1 MRISRPSRLLI
12 VDDNEM
18 NRDML
23 ARRLLRKG
31 YVVELAENAKDL
43 LERVKKDAVDLVL
56 LDIEMPEVS
65 GLDALQKLREH
76 YSAAALPIIM
86 VTAKAQSDDIVKAL
100 DLGANDY
107 LTKPIDFP
115 VAVARIGTQLSHK
128 HAQEALKESEE
139 RYALAALGSNDGLW
153 DWNLLSNVVHFSPR
167 WKAMLGYQEDEIGDT
182 PEQWF
187 DRIHDADRE
196 RVKEEIAAHQKGLT
210 PHFESE
216 HRVLHKDG
224 SFHWMLS
231 RGVAVHDA
239 SGNASRMAGS
249 QTDITEGKV
258 SDPLTG
264 LPNRLLF
271 IDRVG
276 RLIKHMKRRK
286 DHLFAVLFM
295 DLDGFKMI
303 NDSMGHLV
311 GDQLLLGVAN
321 RLEKCLRSTDTVAR
335 LGETETFTVARLGG
349 DEFTVLLDDIKDP
362 NDAKRAAD
370 RMMKALVEPFILG
383 GKEVFTSVSIGI
395 ALSNSAYE
403 QPEEILRDAD
413 TAMYRAK
420 SLGKAR
426 YEVFDADMRASVMA
440 RLQLETDLRRALER
454 GEFRNFYQPIVALS
468 SGEIAGFEA
477 LLRWEHPTRGLLGPG
492 EFIPVAEETGLI
504 RELGWWNLREA
515 CRQISEWRAGA
526 IGHRNLTI
534 SVNLSAKQFLQPKLV
549 EDIGKLLSDLS
560 LPPEVLKLEITE
572 STVMGDPTA
581 AVEMLQHIKSLGIQL
596 AIDDF
601 GTGYSSLS
609 YLHRFPLDTLK
620 IDRSFISNMGDDGEG
635 MEIART
641 ILPMA
646 NNLRL
651 DVVAE
656 GVETIQ
662 QVALLKKLHCKY
674 GQGFYFSRPLS
685 AEGTAAL
692 LAGDLTWQACEQTS

>member
-1 MRISRPSRLLI
+1 MNTHKNRLLI

-23 ARRLLRKG
+23 ARRLARKG
-31 YVVELAENAKDL
+31 YEIGLAENARQL
-43 LERVKKDAVDLVL
+43 LQRVEQEGVDLVL
-56 LDIEMPEVS
+56 LDIEMPEIS
-65 GLDALQKLREH
+65 GLDALKTLREA
-76 YSAAALPIIM
+76 YSPIELPVIM
-86 VTAKAQSDDIVKAL
+86 VTAKNQSEDIVKAL
-100 DLGANDY
+100 ELGANDY

-128 HAQEALKESEE
+128 RAQEALRESEE
-139 RYALAALGSNDGLW
+139 RYALAAQGANDGLW
-153 DWNLLSNVVHFSPR
+153 DWNVLTNFVHYSPR
-167 WKAMLGYQEDEIGDT
+167 WKAMLGCQEGEVGGT
-182 PEQWF
+182 PEEWF

-196 RVKEEIAAHQKGLT
+196 RVKQEIAAHQKGLT

-224 SFHWMLS
+224 SFRWMLS

-239 SGNASRMAGS
+239 SGNVLRMAGS

-276 RLIKHMKRRK
+276 RLIKHTKRRK
-286 DHLFAVLFM
+286 DQLFAVLFL

-303 NDSMGHLV
+303 NDSMGHLI

-335 LGETETFTVARLGG
+335 LGETFTVARLGG
-349 DEFTVLLDDIKDP
+349 DEFTVLLDDLKEP
-362 NDAKRAAD
+362 NDAKSAAD
-370 RMMKALVEPFILG
+370 RLMKSLAPPFILD

-395 ALSNSAYE
+395 ALSTPLYE

-440 RLQLETDLRRALER
+440 RLQLETDLRHALER
-454 GEFRNFYQPIVALS
+454 GEFRNFYQPIVALA

-477 LLRWEHPTRGLLGPG
+477 LLRWQHPTRGLLGPI

-515 CRQISEWRAGA
+515 CRQISEWRANLA
-526 IGHRNLTI
+526 EHPELTI
-534 SVNLSAKQFLQPKLV
+534 SVNLSAKQFLQANLV
-549 EDIGKLLSDLS
+549 DDIGKLLRELA
-560 LPPEVLKLEITE
+560 LPAEALKLEITE
-572 STVMGDPTA
+572 STVMTDP
-581 AVEMLQHIKSLGIQL
+581 
-596 AIDDF
+596 
-601 GTGYSSLS
+601 
-609 YLHRFPLDTLK
+609 
-620 IDRSFISNMGDDGEG
+620 DR
-635 MEIART
+635 
-641 ILPMA
+641 
-646 NNLRL
+646 
-651 DVVAE
+651 
-656 GVETIQ
+656 
-662 QVALLKKLHCKY
+662 K
-674 GQGFYFSRPLS
+674 
-685 AEGTAAL
+685 
-692 LAGDLTWQACEQTS
+692 

>member
-1 MRISRPSRLLI
+1 MNPRPNRLLI

-23 ARRLLRKG
+23 ARRLARKG
-31 YVVELAENAKDL
+31 YEITMAESARGL
-43 LERVKKDAVDLVL
+43 LQRIKQDGIDLVL

-65 GLDALQKLREH
+65 GLDALKTLVHVYPPIE
-76 YSAAALPIIM
+76 LPVIM
-86 VTAKAQSDDIVKAL
+86 VTAKSQSDDIVRAL

-128 HAQEALKESEE
+128 RAQEALKESEE
-139 RYALAALGSNDGLW
+139 RYALAARGSNDGLW
-153 DWNLLSNVVHFSPR
+153 DWNPPANVVHFSAR
-167 WKAMLGYQEDEIGDT
+167 WKAMLGCKESEIGDK
-182 PEQWF
+182 PEEWF

-196 RVKEEIAAHQKGLT
+196 RVKEEIAADQKGLT

-224 SFHWMLS
+224 SFRWMLS

-239 SGNASRMAGS
+239 FGKVLRMAGS

-276 RLIKHMKRRK
+276 RLIKHTKRRK
-286 DHLFAVLFM
+286 DQLFAVLFM

-303 NDSMGHLV
+303 NDSMGHLI

-335 LGETETFTVARLGG
+335 LGETFTVARLGG

-362 NDAKRAAD
+362 SDAKRAAD
-370 RMMKALVEPFILG
+370 RMMKALASPFILG

-395 ALSNSAYE
+395 ASNNSAYE
-403 QPEEILRDAD
+403 QPEDILRDAD
-413 TAMYRAK
+413 IAMYRAK
-420 SLGKAR
+420 SLGKSR
-426 YEVFDADMRASVMA
+426 YEVFDADMRARVLA
-440 RLQLETDLRRALER
+440 RLQLETDLRHALER
-454 GEFRNFYQPIVALS
+454 AEFVNFYQPIVALA

-477 LLRWEHPTRGLLGPG
+477 LLRWQHPTRGLLGPS

-526 IGHRNLTI
+526 VAHSHLTM
-534 SVNLSAKQFLQPKLV
+534 SVNLSAKQFLQPNLV
-549 EDIGKLLSDLS
+549 EDIRKLLSELA
-560 LPPEVLKLEITE
+560 LPPEALKLEITE
-572 STVMGDPTA
+572 RTGLA
-581 AVEMLQHIKSLGIQL
+581 A
-596 AIDDF
+596 
-601 GTGYSSLS
+601 
-609 YLHRFPLDTLK
+609 P
-620 IDRSFISNMGDDGEG
+620 
-635 MEIART
+635 
-641 ILPMA
+641 
-646 NNLRL
+646 
-651 DVVAE
+651 
-656 GVETIQ
+656 
-662 QVALLKKLHCKY
+662 
-674 GQGFYFSRPLS
+674 S
-685 AEGTAAL
+685 APVDA
-692 LAGDLTWQACEQTS
+692 

>member
-1 MRISRPSRLLI
+1 MNTNRLLI

-23 ARRLLRKG
+23 ARRLARKG
-31 YVVELAENAKDL
+31 YEIAMAESAHGL
-43 LERVKKDAVDLVL
+43 LERIKQDGTDLVL

-65 GLDALQKLREH
+65 GLDALKTLREA
-76 YSAAALPIIM
+76 YSAIELPVIM
-86 VTAKAQSDDIVKAL
+86 VTAKSQSDDIVKAL

-128 HAQEALKESEE
+128 RAQEALKESEE
-139 RYALAALGSNDGLW
+139 RYALAARGSNDGLW
-153 DWNLLSNVVHFSPR
+153 DWNLAANVVHFSPR
-167 WKAMLGYQEDEIGDT
+167 WKAMLGYQESEIGDK
-182 PEQWF
+182 PEEWF
-187 DRIHDADRE
+187 DRIHDADRD

-224 SFHWMLS
+224 SFRWMLS
-231 RGVAVHDA
+231 RAVAVHNA
-239 SGNASRMAGS
+239 SGNALRMAGS

-276 RLIKHMKRRK
+276 RLIKHTKRRK
-286 DHLFAVLFM
+286 DHLFAVLFL

-303 NDSMGHLV
+303 NDSMGHLI

-335 LGETETFTVARLGG
+335 LGETFTVARLGG

-362 NDAKRAAD
+362 SDAKRAAD
-370 RMMKALVEPFILG
+370 RMMKALVPPFILG

-403 QPEEILRDAD
+403 QPEDILRDAD

-426 YEVFDADMRASVMA
+426 FEVFDADMRASVMA

-454 GEFRNFYQPIVALS
+454 GEFRNFYQPIVALV

-477 LLRWEHPTRGLLGPG
+477 LLRWQHPTRGLLGPI

-515 CRQISEWRAGA
+515 CRQISEWRAGSIA
-526 IGHRNLTI
+526 NRPLTI
-534 SVNLSAKQFLQPKLV
+534 SVNLSAKQFLQPNLV
-549 EDIGKLLSDLS
+549 EDIRKLLSELA
-560 LPPEVLKLEITE
+560 LPPEALKLEITE
-572 STVMGDPTA
+572 STVMADPSG
-581 AVEMLQHIKSLGIQL
+581 AVEMLQQIKSLGIRL

-620 IDRSFISNMGDDGEG
+620 IDRSFISGMGDDGEG

-656 GVETIQ
+656 GVETLQ
-662 QVALLKKLHCKY
+662 QVAMLKKLQCKY
-674 GQGFYFSRPLS
+674 GQGYYFSRPLS
-685 AEGTAAL
+685 AEGTTAL
-692 LAGDLTWQACEQTS
+692 LAGELTWQACEQTK

>member
-1 MRISRPSRLLI
+1 MAPIGSTTKKMAERDSRLKLSHSLI
-12 VDDNEM
+12 IWSAAGCSPSALCTIVCFP
-18 NRDML
+18 
-23 ARRLLRKG
+23 ARCAAHTILK
-31 YVVELAENAKDL
+31 VEEATYRELVENASDVIYAHDL
-43 LERVKKDAVDLVL
+43 EGRFTWVNRACERITGYTRDETLRLRIWDLVAPEYRAAMEKNL
-56 LDIEMPEVS
+56 SGEMQTFEVEVVAKDGRRVPLELKS
-65 GLDALQKLREH
+65 RLVYRGQMPIGVQGIARDVSERKR
-76 YSAAALPIIM
+76 AA
-86 VTAKAQSDDIVKAL
+86 
-100 DLGANDY
+100 
-107 LTKPIDFP
+107 
-115 VAVARIGTQLSHK
+115 
-128 HAQEALKESEE
+128 EALKESEE

-153 DWNLLSNVVHFSPR
+153 DWNLLTNVVHFSPR

-187 DRIHDADRE
+187 ERIHDADRE

-216 HRVLHKDG
+216 HRVVHKDG

-276 RLIKHMKRRK
+276 RLVKQAKRRK

-311 GDQLLLGVAN
+311 GDQLLVGVAN

-335 LGETETFTVARLGG
+335 LGETFTMARLGG

-370 RMMKALVEPFILG
+370 RMMKALASPFILS
-383 GKEVFTSVSIGI
+383 GKEVFTYVSIGI
-395 ALSNSAYE
+395 AVSNSAYE

-426 YEVFDADMRASVMA
+426 YEVFDADMRAGIMA
-440 RLQLETDLRRALER
+440 RLQLETDLRGALER
-454 GEFRNFYQPIVALS
+454 GEFRNFYQPIVALD

-477 LLRWEHPTRGLLGPG
+477 LSRWQHPTRGLVGPN

-504 RELGWWNLREA
+504 RELGWWYLREA
-515 CRQISEWRAGA
+515 CRQISEWRAGSIA
-526 IGHRNLTI
+526 NRHLTI
-534 SVNLSAKQFLQPKLV
+534 SVNLSAKQFLQ
-549 EDIGKLLSDLS
+549 
-560 LPPEVLKLEITE
+560 
-572 STVMGDPTA
+572 
-581 AVEMLQHIKSLGIQL
+581 
-596 AIDDF
+596 
-601 GTGYSSLS
+601 
-609 YLHRFPLDTLK
+609 
-620 IDRSFISNMGDDGEG
+620 
-635 MEIART
+635 
-641 ILPMA
+641 
-646 NNLRL
+646 
-651 DVVAE
+651 
-656 GVETIQ
+656 
-662 QVALLKKLHCKY
+662 
-674 GQGFYFSRPLS
+674 
-685 AEGTAAL
+685 
-692 LAGDLTWQACEQTS
+692 

>member
-1 MRISRPSRLLI
+1 MNPRTSRLLI

-23 ARRLLRKG
+23 ARRLARKG
-31 YVVELAENAKDL
+31 YEIAVTQSARDL
-43 LERVKKDAVDLVL
+43 LERVKLDATDLVL

-65 GLDALQKLREH
+65 GLDALKTLREA
-76 YSAAALPIIM
+76 YSAIELPIIM
-86 VTAKAQSDDIVKAL
+86 VTAKNQSEDIVRAL

-115 VAVARIGTQLSHK
+115 VALARIGTQLSHK
-128 HAQEALKESEE
+128 RAQEALKESEE
-139 RYALAALGSNDGLW
+139 RYALAARGSNDGLW
-153 DWNLLSNVVHFSPR
+153 DWNLSANVVHFSPR
-167 WKAMLGYQEDEIGDT
+167 WKAMLGYQEAQIGDR
-182 PEQWF
+182 PEEWF
-187 DRIHDADRE
+187 ERIHDADRE

-224 SFHWMLS
+224 GFRWMLS
-231 RGVAVHDA
+231 RGVAVHDT
-239 SGNASRMAGS
+239 SGNPLRMAGS

-276 RLIKHMKRRK
+276 RLVKHMKRRK

-303 NDSMGHLV
+303 NDSMGHLI
-311 GDQLLLGVAN
+311 GDQLLLGVAH

-335 LGETETFTVARLGG
+335 LGETFTVARLGG

-362 NDAKRAAD
+362 GDAKRAAD
-370 RMMKALVEPFILG
+370 RMMKALASPFILG

-395 ALSNSAYE
+395 ALSTSAYE
-403 QPEEILRDAD
+403 QPEEMLRDAD

-420 SLGKAR
+420 ALGKAR

-440 RLQLETDLRRALER
+440 RLQLETDLHRALER
-454 GEFRNFYQPIVALS
+454 GELRNFYQPIVALAT
-468 SGEIAGFEA
+468 GEIAGFEA
-477 LLRWEHPTRGLLGPG
+477 LLRWQHPTRGLLGPN

-504 RELGWWNLREA
+504 RELGWWNLRKA
-515 CRQISEWRAGA
+515 CQQISEWRAGSIA
-526 IGHRNLTI
+526 HRHLSI

-549 EDIGKLLSDLS
+549 EDIRNLLHELA
-560 LPPEVLKLEITE
+560 LPPEALKLEITE
-572 STVMGDPTA
+572 STVMADPSA
-581 AVEMLQHIKSLGIQL
+581 AIEMLQQIKSLGIHL

-620 IDRSFISNMGDDGEG
+620 IDRSFISGMGNDGEG

-656 GVETIQ
+656 GVETLQ
-662 QVALLKKLHCKY
+662 QVAMLKKLQCKY
-674 GQGFYFSRPLS
+674 GQGYYFSKPLS

-692 LAGDLTWQACEQTS
+692 LAGELTWQACEQTK

>member
-1 MRISRPSRLLI
+1 MTMNLRPSRLLI

-23 ARRLLRKG
+23 ARRLTRKG
-31 YVVELAENAKDL
+31 YVIGLASSAKEL
-43 LERVKKDAVDLVL
+43 LERVQRDAVDLVL
-56 LDIEMPEVS
+56 LDIEMPNVS
-65 GLDALQKLREH
+65 GLDALKALREH
-76 YSAAALPIIM
+76 YSAAQLPIIM
-86 VTAKAQSDDIVKAL
+86 VTAKTQSDDIVAAL
-100 DLGANDY
+100 ELGANDY

-139 RYALAALGSNDGLW
+139 RYALAARGSNDGLW
-153 DWNLLSNVVHFSPR
+153 DWNLSANVVHFSPR
-167 WKAMLGYQEDEIGDT
+167 WKAMLGYEEGEIGDK
-182 PEQWF
+182 PEEWF
-187 DRIHDADRE
+187 ERIHDADRE

-216 HRVLHKDG
+216 HRVLHKEG
-224 SFHWMLS
+224 GFRWMLS
-231 RGVAVHDA
+231 RGVAVYDP
-239 SGNASRMAGS
+239 SGNVLRMAGS

-276 RLIKHMKRRK
+276 RLVKQAKRRK

-303 NDSMGHLV
+303 NDSMGHLI
-311 GDQLLLGVAN
+311 GDQLLVGVAN

-335 LGETETFTVARLGG
+335 LGETFTVARLGG
-349 DEFTVLLDDIKDP
+349 DEFTVVLDHIKDP
-362 NDAKRAAD
+362 SDAKRAAD
-370 RMMKALVEPFILG
+370 RMMKALASPFILG

-395 ALSNSAYE
+395 ALGNSSYE
-403 QPEEILRDAD
+403 QPEDILRDAD

-440 RLQLETDLRRALER
+440 RLQLETDLRHALER
-454 GEFRNFYQPIVALS
+454 EEFRNFYQPIVNLA
-468 SGEIAGFEA
+468 SGDIVGFEA
-477 LLRWEHPTRGLLGPG
+477 LLRWEHPKRGLLGPE

-515 CRQISEWRAGA
+515 CRQISEWRANLA
-526 IGHRNLTI
+526 EHPDLTI
-534 SVNLSAKQFLQPKLV
+534 SVNLSAKQFLQANLV
-549 EDIGKLLSDLS
+549 DDIGKLLRELA
-560 LPPEVLKLEITE
+560 LPAEALKLEITE
-572 STVMGDPTA
+572 STVMADPAA
-581 AVEMLQHIKSLGIQL
+581 AVEMLQQIKALGIRL

-620 IDRSFISNMGDDGEG
+620 IDRSFISGMGDDGEG

-656 GVETIQ
+656 GVETVQ
-662 QVALLKKLHCKY
+662 QVAMLRKLHCKY
-674 GQGFYFSRPLS
+674 AQGFYFSKPLS

-692 LAGDLTWQACEQTS
+692 LAGDLTWQACEQIK

>member
-1 MRISRPSRLLI
+1 MTRSRPSRLLI

-31 YVVELAENAKDL
+31 YVVELAANARDL
-43 LERVKKDAVDLVL
+43 LERVQRDAVDLVL

-65 GLDALQKLREH
+65 GLDALQKLRER
-76 YSAAALPIIM
+76 YSAAELPIIM
-86 VTAKAQSDDIVKAL
+86 VTAKAQSEDIVKAL

-139 RYALAALGSNDGLW
+139 RYALAARGSNDGLW
-153 DWNLLSNVVHFSPR
+153 DWNLSANVVHFSPR
-167 WKAMLGYQEDEIGDT
+167 WKAMLGYQEREIGDK
-182 PEQWF
+182 PEEWF

-196 RVKEEIAAHQKGLT
+196 RVKEEIATHQRGLT

-224 SFHWMLS
+224 SFRWMLS
-231 RGVAVHDA
+231 RGVAIHDD
-239 SGNASRMAGS
+239 SGNALRMAGS

-276 RLIKHMKRRK
+276 RLIKHTKRHK
-286 DHLFAVLFM
+286 DQLFAVLFM

-303 NDSMGHLV
+303 NDSMGHLI

-321 RLEKCLRSTDTVAR
+321 RLEKGLRSTDTVAR
-335 LGETETFTVARLGG
+335 LGETFTVARLGG

-362 NDAKRAAD
+362 SDAERAAD
-370 RMMKALVEPFILG
+370 RMMKALASPFILG

-395 ALSNSAYE
+395 ALSNAAYE

-440 RLQLETDLRRALER
+440 RLQLETDLRRAIER
-454 GEFRNFYQPIVALS
+454 GEFRNFYQPIVALA
-468 SGEIAGFEA
+468 SGEIAGLEA
-477 LLRWEHPTRGLLGPG
+477 LLRWQHPTRGLLGPK

-515 CRQISEWRAGA
+515 CRQISEWRASSVA
-526 IGHRNLTI
+526 HRHLTI
-534 SVNLSAKQFLQPKLV
+534 SVNLSAKQFLQPHLV
-549 EDIGKLLSDLS
+549 GEIRKLLRELA
-560 LPPEVLKLEITE
+560 LPPEALKLEITE
-572 STVMGDPTA
+572 STVMGDPSG
-581 AVEMLQHIKSLGIQL
+581 AVEMLQQIKSLGICL

-620 IDRSFISNMGDDGEG
+620 IDRSFISGMGDDGEG
-635 MEIART
+635 MEIARS

-656 GVETIQ
+656 GVETVE

-674 GQGFYFSRPLS
+674 GQGYYFSRPLS
-685 AEGTAAL
+685 AESTAAL
-692 LAGDLTWQACEQTS
+692 LAGDLTWQVCEQTK

>member
-1 MRISRPSRLLI
+1 MTNLRPSRLLI

-31 YVVELAENAKDL
+31 YIVALAENAKDL
-43 LERVKKDAVDLVL
+43 LERVKQDQVDLVL
-56 LDIEMPEVS
+56 LDIEMPEIS

-76 YSAAALPIIM
+76 YSAAQLPVIM
-86 VTAKAQSDDIVKAL
+86 VTAKSQSDDIVKAL

-107 LTKPIDFP
+107 LTKPVDFP

-139 RYALAALGSNDGLW
+139 RYALAARGSNDGLW
-153 DWNLLSNVVHFSPR
+153 DWNLSAGLVHFSPR
-167 WKAMLGYQEDEIGDT
+167 WKAMLGYHDDEIGDR
-182 PEQWF
+182 PEEWL

-196 RVKEEIAAHQKGLT
+196 RVKEEIAAHQKGQT

-224 SFHWMLS
+224 GFRWMLS
-231 RGVAVHDA
+231 RGVAVYDS
-239 SGNASRMAGS
+239 SGNALRMAGS

-276 RLIKHMKRRK
+276 RLIKHTKRRK

-303 NDSMGHLV
+303 NDSMGHLI

-321 RLEKCLRSTDTVAR
+321 RLEKCLRSSDTVAR
-335 LGETETFTVARLGG
+335 LGETFTVARLGG

-370 RMMKALVEPFILG
+370 RMMKSLAAPFILG

-395 ALSNSAYE
+395 ALSSAVYE

-440 RLQLETDLRRALER
+440 RLQLETDLRHALER

-477 LLRWEHPTRGLLGPG
+477 LLRWDHPTRGLLGPD

-515 CRQISEWRAGA
+515 CRQMSEWKSV
-526 IGHRNLTI
+526 LTKHPHLTV
-534 SVNLSAKQFLQPKLV
+534 SVNLSAKQFLQANLV
-549 EDIGKLLSDLS
+549 EDIHKLLDELA
-560 LPPEVLKLEITE
+560 LPPETLKLEITE
-572 STVMGDPTA
+572 STVMADPAA
-581 AVEMLQHIKSLGIQL
+581 AVEMLQQIKAIGIHL

-620 IDRSFISNMGDDGEG
+620 IDRSFISGMGEGGEG

-656 GVETIQ
+656 GVETVQ
-662 QVALLKKLHCKY
+662 QVTLLKKLQCKY
-674 GQGFYFSRPLS
+674 AQGYYFSKPIS
-685 AEGTAAL
+685 AEGIATL
-692 LAGDLTWQACEQTS
+692 LAGDLTWQALEQTK

>member
-1 MRISRPSRLLI
+1 MMNSRPSRLLI

-18 NRDML
+18 NRDMF
-23 ARRLLRKG
+23 ARRLERKG
-31 YVVELAENAKDL
+31 YVIGLAENAQKL
-43 LERVKKDAVDLVL
+43 LQRVKQDAVDLVL
-56 LDIEMPEVS
+56 LDVEMPEIS
-65 GLDALQKLREH
+65 GLDALQKLREC
-76 YSAAALPIIM
+76 YSAAELPIIM
-86 VTAKAQSDDIVKAL
+86 VTAKTQSDDIVKAL

-107 LTKPIDFP
+107 LAKPIDFP

-128 HAQEALKESEE
+128 RAQEALKESEE
-139 RYALAALGSNDGLW
+139 RYALAARGSNDGLW
-153 DWNLLSNVVHFSPR
+153 DWSLSANVMYFSAR
-167 WKAMLGYQEDEIGDT
+167 WKAMLGYQEGEIGDR
-182 PEQWF
+182 PEEWF

-196 RVKEEIAAHQKGLT
+196 RVKKEIAAHQEGLT

-216 HRVLHKDG
+216 HRVLHKDE
-224 SFHWMLS
+224 SFRWMLS
-231 RGVAVHDA
+231 RGVAIHDV
-239 SGNASRMAGS
+239 SGNVLRMAGS

-276 RLIKHMKRRK
+276 RLVEHRKRHQN
-286 DHLFAVLFM
+286 HLFAVLFL

-303 NDSMGHLV
+303 NDSLGHLI
-311 GDQLLLGVAN
+311 GDQLLLGVAS

-335 LGETETFTVARLGG
+335 LGETFTVARLGG

-362 NDAKRAAD
+362 SDAKRAAD
-370 RMMKALVEPFILG
+370 RLMKALASPFLLG

-395 ALSNSAYE
+395 ALSTSAYE
-403 QPEEILRDAD
+403 NPEDILRDAD

-426 YEVFDADMRASVMA
+426 YEVFDADMRAGVMA

-454 GEFRNFYQPIVALS
+454 GEFQNFYQPIVALD

-477 LLRWEHPTRGLLGPG
+477 LSRWQHPTRGLLGPN

-515 CRQISEWRAGA
+515 CRQISEWRAGSLA
-526 IGHRNLTI
+526 NRHLTI
-534 SVNLSAKQFLQPKLV
+534 SVNLSAKQFLQPNLV
-549 EDIGKLLSDLS
+549 EDIRKLLNELA
-560 LPPEVLKLEITE
+560 LPPEALKLEITE
-572 STVMGDPTA
+572 STVMTDPTG
-581 AVEMLQHIKSLGIQL
+581 AVEMLQQIKSLGIRL

-620 IDRSFISNMGDDGEG
+620 IDRSFVSGMGDDGEG

-646 NNLRL
+646 NSLRL

-662 QVALLKKLHCKY
+662 QVALLQKLQCKY
-674 GQGFYFSRPLS
+674 GQGYYFSRPLS

-692 LAGDLTWQACEQTS
+692 LAGELAWQACEQPV

>member
-1 MRISRPSRLLI
+1 MLNTRSSRLLI

-23 ARRLLRKG
+23 ARRLERKG
-31 YVVELAENAKDL
+31 YVVGLAENAQNL
-43 LERVKKDAVDLVL
+43 LQRVKQDAVDLVL
-56 LDIEMPEVS
+56 LDIEMPVIS
-65 GLDALQKLREH
+65 GLDALKNLRGH
-76 YSAAALPIIM
+76 YSAAELPIIM
-86 VTAKAQSDDIVKAL
+86 VTAKTQSDDIVRAL

-128 HAQEALKESEE
+128 KAQEALKESEE
-139 RYALAALGSNDGLW
+139 RYALAARGSNDGLW
-153 DWNLLSNVVHFSPR
+153 DWNLSANVVHFSPR
-167 WKAMLGYQEDEIGDT
+167 WKAMLGFQESEIGT
-182 PEQWF
+182 SSGEWF
-187 DRIHDADRE
+187 ERIHDADRE
-196 RVKEEIAAHQKGLT
+196 RVKKEIANHQNGMT

-224 SFHWMLS
+224 SFRWMLS

-239 SGNASRMAGS
+239 SGTTTRMAGS

-276 RLIKHMKRRK
+276 RLIKHTKRRK
-286 DHLFAVLFM
+286 DQLFAVLFL

-303 NDSMGHLV
+303 NDSMGHLI
-311 GDQLLLGVAN
+311 GDQLLLGVAS
-321 RLEKCLRSTDTVAR
+321 RLEKCLRSSDTVAR
-335 LGETETFTVARLGG
+335 LGETFTVARLGG

-362 NDAKRAAD
+362 GDAKRAAD
-370 RMMKALVEPFILG
+370 RMMKALVAPFILG

-403 QPEEILRDAD
+403 QAEDILRDAD

-426 YEVFDADMRASVMA
+426 YEVFDADMRAKVMA
-440 RLQLETDLRRALER
+440 RLQLETDLRHALER
-454 GEFRNFYQPIVALS
+454 GEFRNFYQPIVALA

-477 LLRWEHPTRGLLGPG
+477 LLRWQHPTRGLLAPI

-515 CRQISEWRAGA
+515 CRQISIWRASFMA
-526 IGHRNLTI
+526 HPHLTI
-534 SVNLSAKQFLQPKLV
+534 SVNLSAKQFLQPNLV
-549 EDIGKLLSDLS
+549 EDIRKLLDELQV
-560 LPPEVLKLEITE
+560 PPEALKLEITE
-572 STVMGDPTA
+572 STVMADPSG
-581 AVEMLQHIKSLGIQL
+581 AVEMLAKIKSLGIHL

-620 IDRSFISNMGDDGEG
+620 IDRSFISGMGDDGEG

-641 ILPMA
+641 IMPMA

-656 GVETIQ
+656 GVETVQ
-662 QVALLKKLHCKY
+662 QFALLKKLHCKY
-674 GQGFYFSRPLS
+674 GQGFYFSMPLS

-692 LAGDLTWQACEQTS
+692 LAGDLTWQTCEQTK

>member
-1 MRISRPSRLLI
+1 MLNVRSSRLLI

-23 ARRLLRKG
+23 ARRLERKG
-31 YVVELAENAKDL
+31 YIVGLAENAKNL
-43 LERVKKDAVDLVL
+43 LQRVKQDAVDLVL
-56 LDIEMPEVS
+56 LDIEMPEIS
-65 GLDALQKLREH
+65 GLDALKALRGL
-76 YSAAALPIIM
+76 YSAAELPIIM
-86 VTAKAQSDDIVKAL
+86 VTAKTQSEDIVKAL

-128 HAQEALKESEE
+128 KAQEALMESEE
-139 RYALAALGSNDGLW
+139 RYALAARGSNDGLW
-153 DWNLLSNVVHFSPR
+153 DWNLSGNVVHFSPR
-167 WKAMLGYQEDEIGDT
+167 GKAMLGFQESEIGDK
-182 PEQWF
+182 PEEWF

-196 RVKEEIAAHQKGLT
+196 RVKEEIAAHQKGVT
-210 PHFESE
+210 AHFESE

-224 SFHWMLS
+224 SFRWMLS
-231 RGVAVHDA
+231 RGVAVHDT
-239 SGNASRMAGS
+239 SGNATRMAGS

-276 RLIKHMKRRK
+276 RLIKHKKRRK

-295 DLDGFKMI
+295 DLDGVKMI
-303 NDSMGHLV
+303 NDSMGHLI

-335 LGETETFTVARLGG
+335 LGETFTVARLGG

-362 NDAKRAAD
+362 SDAKRAAD
-370 RMMKALVEPFILG
+370 RMMKALATPFILG

-426 YEVFDADMRASVMA
+426 YEVFDADMRASVIA
-440 RLQLETDLRRALER
+440 RLQLETYLRRALER
-454 GEFRNFYQPIVALS
+454 GEFRNFYQPIVALV

-477 LLRWEHPTRGLLGPG
+477 LLRWQHPTRGLLTPN

-504 RELGWWNLREA
+504 SDLGWWNLREA
-515 CRQISEWRAGA
+515 CRQITEWRASA
-526 IGHRNLTI
+526 SAHRHLTI

-549 EDIGKLLSDLS
+549 EDIGKLMRELA
-560 LPPEVLKLEITE
+560 LPPEALKLEITE
-572 STVMGDPTA
+572 STVMADPTA
-581 AVEMLQHIKSLGIQL
+581 AVEMLQHIKSLGIRL

-620 IDRSFISNMGDDGEG
+620 IDRSFISNMGNDGEG

-646 NNLRL
+646 NNLQL

-662 QVALLKKLHCKY
+662 QVAVLKKLHCKY

-692 LAGDLTWQACEQTS
+692 LAGDLMWQACEQTG